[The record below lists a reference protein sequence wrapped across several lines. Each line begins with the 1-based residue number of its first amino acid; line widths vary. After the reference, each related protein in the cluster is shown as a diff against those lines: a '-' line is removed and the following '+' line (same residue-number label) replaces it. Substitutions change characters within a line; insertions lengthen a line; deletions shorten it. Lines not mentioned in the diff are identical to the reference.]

1 MAFALLGVAMW
12 LLLAMAGW
20 KYSSSRRSLARFD
33 RIGALVFFLVIGVPV
48 LVVGSALIV
57 TSIV

>member
-20 KYSSSRRSLARFD
+20 KYSSFRPLLTRFD
-33 RIGALVFFLVIGVPV
+33 RIGALVFFLVIGVPI
-48 LVVGSALIV
+48 LVVGFGLIV